1 MKVKFWIIIAALFLL
16 VIFVAQNYEK
26 VEIKF
31 LFWAFTTSRAI
42 ILFLTLITGMVI
54 GWSTAL
60 LKNKTSQTQ
69 TKTSYKEKEARMSDY
84 NDKKVDY
91 RE

>member
-1 MKVKFWIIIAALFLL
+1 MQWKFWLVIAALFLL

-42 ILFLTLITGMVI
+42 ILFLTLITGIVI
-54 GWSTAL
+54 GWTAAL
-60 LKNKTSQTQ
+60 LKNKTAKIK
-69 TKTSYKEKEARMSDY
+69 TKE
-84 NDKKVDY
+84 
-91 RE
+91 

>member
-1 MKVKFWIIIAALFLL
+1 MKWKFWLVIAALFLL

-42 ILFLTLITGMVI
+42 ILFLTLVTGIVI
-54 GWSTAL
+54 GWSAAFI
-60 LKNKTSQTQ
+60 KNKGSEIQ
-69 TKTSYKEKEARMSDY
+69 TKE
-84 NDKKVDY
+84 
-91 RE
+91 

>member
-1 MKVKFWIIIAALFLL
+1 MRGKFWLVIAALFLL

-42 ILFLTLITGMVI
+42 ILFITLTTGIAV
-54 GWSTAL
+54 GWSAAL
-60 LKNKTSQTQ
+60 LKNK
-69 TKTSYKEKEARMSDY
+69 KI
-84 NDKKVDY
+84 
-91 RE
+91 